1 MIMTNVIASIF
12 FLICSFMT
20 WISVVFNILD
30 KISGQHDFFSN
41 IGSAVTVY
49 IFSALAA
56 IIMTVISFKFVCFIQ
71 LIF

>member
-1 MIMTNVIASIF
+1 
-12 FLICSFMT
+12 MT